1 MRKLRLYSIIL
12 FSFLLLSPTLFGT
25 VEIMGANYEDKLLE
39 EFVSDPANL
48 IPDMIFI
55 SEAIVT
61 VDYDKGL
68 TGELRTESFAQ
79 VETILSA
86 PMIGVTS
93 LEDTDKI
100 GINPLHD
107 ENAHETNYGFAEL
120 TGSKKY
126 LVENTTDTNYTQLD
140 IIDNYSVE
148 QYHYL
153 MLEKLETYNQTTTSS
168 IIVSFG
174 KTATAN
180 ISLIAETHN
189 VTITSGVIF
198 PVPTNLWY
206 NLVCHTNE
214 TYSYVTNIEVKNTK
228 VNGYFVFQFEDNK
241 FVTDSRYNVAYISA
255 NENEVSSNFFE
266 GIQIGD
272 EQFVTLS
279 GTTNTDLT
287 IQATTLSELN
297 TTKMLSTVS
306 NIDTAQNVYVV
317 ARGWKTGNELEDAL
331 KAMWRQQLELE
342 AGDRITD
349 YKLTKGYFQNTINRG
364 TGKLIQRELRAQLE
378 SQTDYNA
385 LMNNVR
391 KKYLPICAIANNKD
405 VFDTFG
411 TVTTNGFWDTIKTGI
426 TNVANTITGVV
437 KNIFDAPAKTIT
449 SLGDA
454 AAKIITPVAHT
465 VESVAQTYGEN
476 IAPAITNMITDSVGH
491 VTEGIVG
498 VAGCAEDLGSN
509 IMDSLKLPLIIIGS
523 VLGVGLIGVGIW
535 YFGIKPRGK

>member
-1 MRKLRLYSIIL
+1 MRKLQLYSIIL
-12 FSFLLLSPTLFGT
+12 FSFLLLSPTLFGA
-25 VEIMGANYEDKLLE
+25 VDVLGANYEDKLLE
-39 EFVSDPANL
+39 EFVSDPVNL

-61 VDYDKGL
+61 VDYADLGL
-68 TGELRTESFAQ
+68 TGELHTESFAN

-86 PMIGVTS
+86 PLIGVSS

-107 ENAHETNYGFAEL
+107 ENSHETNYGFAEL

-126 LVENTTDTNYTQLD
+126 LVENTTDTHYSQLD

-153 MLEKLETYNQTTTSS
+153 LLEKLETYNQTTTSS

-189 VTITSGVIF
+189 VTVASGVIY
-198 PVPTNLWY
+198 PIATNLWY
-206 NLVCHTNE
+206 NLACHTNE
-214 TYSYVTNIEVKNTK
+214 TYSYVINIEIKNIQ
-228 VNGYFVFQFEDNK
+228 VNGYFVFQFENNK
-241 FVTDSRYNVAYISA
+241 FVTDSRYNIAYTNADES
-255 NENEVSSNFFE
+255 EVSSNSFE

-272 EQFVTLS
+272 ERFVALS
-279 GTTNTDLT
+279 GTTNIDLT

-297 TTKMLSTVS
+297 TTKMLSAVS

-331 KAMWRQQLELE
+331 KAMWRQQLELK

-349 YKLTKGYFQNTINRG
+349 YELTKGYFSNIINRG
-364 TGKLIQRELRAQLE
+364 TVKLIQRELRAQLE

-405 VFDTFG
+405 VFESFG
-411 TVTTNGFWDTIKTGI
+411 TVTPDGFWDTIKEGI
-426 TNVANTITGVV
+426 TSVANTVTGVV
-437 KNIFDAPAKTIT
+437 KNIFDAPAKTLT
-449 SLGDA
+449 ALGDSVA
-454 AAKIITPVAHT
+454 TIITPVAQT
-465 VESVAQTYGEN
+465 VQTVASVA
-476 IAPAITNMITDSVGH
+476 IPATTNMITDSVGH
-491 VTEGIVG
+491 VTEGVVG
-498 VAGCAEDLGSN
+498 VAGAAEDLGSN